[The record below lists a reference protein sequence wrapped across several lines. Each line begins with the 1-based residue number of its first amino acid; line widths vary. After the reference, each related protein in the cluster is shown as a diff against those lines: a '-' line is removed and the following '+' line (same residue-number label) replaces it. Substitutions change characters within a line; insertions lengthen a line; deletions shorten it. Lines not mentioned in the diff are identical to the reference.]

1 MFDYRIAYGCW
12 LNDSREKPIVDEDWP
27 SIRID
32 ADTLSSLENT
42 MAFLKM
48 AGYNYLDVF
57 GLITN
62 HSWEDDI
69 ASTVSAERREKVR
82 AVIDIVH
89 RHGLKVIYGLGV
101 YSWGFDGIIA
111 RNAEV
116 RGTSAQAMC
125 ASSPAADKIMRRVVD
140 FVCETFAID
149 GFHLE
154 AADQGR
160 CECEKCRAFES
171 DIDYYN
177 SINARVARYIRERW
191 PGKTLLVNTS
201 GYLSWGDRFS
211 ERQLAKIAELAR
223 EIDVFIDVGSH
234 GPFVDERD
242 RAAFLKTFPAA
253 FGESNGFWI
262 YPPQRWDRLRWF
274 IPHHNQNFQTLKRLW
289 NDGGRACE
297 LYLSP
302 LNNPGAEL
310 TTLCNGLFLNDP
322 TSDVRQNLRR
332 AVDMLYAPESDAQRE
347 RIAAIFDGAE
357 AAFFAAWHPQR
368 DRKLPQ
374 ELSDGV
380 EHAFVWS
387 REHPEK
393 AVPGEFFLERLY
405 GLGPGFPCYL
415 TLHFD
420 AEGRAKYRKRM
431 RDVLALARE
440 AVAAQPCERLRRV
453 QTCLE
458 NVLAD
463 IDLAD
468 QQAGA
473 LS

>member
-69 ASTVSAERREKVR
+69 VSTVSAERREKVR

-89 RHGLKVIYGLGV
+89 RNGLKVIYGLGV

-201 GYLSWGDRFS
+201 GYLSWGRC
-211 ERQLAKIAELAR
+211 
-223 EIDVFIDVGSH
+223 V
-234 GPFVDERD
+234 
-242 RAAFLKTFPAA
+242 
-253 FGESNGFWI
+253 
-262 YPPQRWDRLRWF
+262 
-274 IPHHNQNFQTLKRLW
+274 
-289 NDGGRACE
+289 
-297 LYLSP
+297 
-302 LNNPGAEL
+302 
-310 TTLCNGLFLNDP
+310 
-322 TSDVRQNLRR
+322 
-332 AVDMLYAPESDAQRE
+332 
-347 RIAAIFDGAE
+347 
-357 AAFFAAWHPQR
+357 
-368 DRKLPQ
+368 
-374 ELSDGV
+374 
-380 EHAFVWS
+380 
-387 REHPEK
+387 
-393 AVPGEFFLERLY
+393 
-405 GLGPGFPCYL
+405 
-415 TLHFD
+415 
-420 AEGRAKYRKRM
+420 
-431 RDVLALARE
+431 
-440 AVAAQPCERLRRV
+440 
-453 QTCLE
+453 
-458 NVLAD
+458 
-463 IDLAD
+463 
-468 QQAGA
+468 
-473 LS
+473 